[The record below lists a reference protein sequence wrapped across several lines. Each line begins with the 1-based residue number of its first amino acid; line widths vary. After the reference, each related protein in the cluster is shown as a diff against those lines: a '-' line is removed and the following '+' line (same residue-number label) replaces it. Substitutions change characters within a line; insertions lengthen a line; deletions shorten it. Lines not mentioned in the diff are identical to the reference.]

1 MTRALLCAI
10 VTAGAVLAASQ
21 AATAIAGESD
31 HSRYKVVP
39 FPITHDGK
47 PEKVL
52 FLDQHSGTIW
62 SWSEAEGVTYLPGIL
77 RSGNPAGFARIIRV
91 DR

>member
-1 MTRALLCAI
+1 M

-21 AATAIAGESD
+21 AATAIAGQSD
-31 HSRYKVVP
+31 HSRYKIVQ
-39 FPITHDGK
+39 FPITHEGK

-52 FLDQHSGTIW
+52 FLDQHTGTLW

-77 RSGNPAGFARIIRV
+77 RSGNPSGFARIIRV